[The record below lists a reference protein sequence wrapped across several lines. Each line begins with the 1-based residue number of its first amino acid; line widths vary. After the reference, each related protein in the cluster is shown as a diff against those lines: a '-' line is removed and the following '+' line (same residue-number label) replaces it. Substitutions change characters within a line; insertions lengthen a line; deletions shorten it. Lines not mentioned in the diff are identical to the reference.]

1 MESIKRVIEKR
12 KNNLNSL
19 NEEEISI
26 YRTYEML
33 LGYRKNNLKNYV
45 RLKTLIYYFPTI
57 AKIDNSTLEEV
68 LKHHQEYVYVMD
80 VSETDDIKYN
90 NFLDNFFR
98 EKYKK
103 EPNTD
108 DDYLSVEDFFNF
120 FKI

>member
-12 KNNLNSL
+12 KSNLNSL

-33 LGYRKNNLKNYV
+33 LGYRKNDLKNYV

-57 AKIDNSTLEEV
+57 AKIDNSILEKV
-68 LKHHQEYVYVMD
+68 LKHYQKYVLE
-80 VSETDDIKYN
+80 VSDETDDIKYN

-103 EPNTD
+103 EPNIGD
-108 DDYLSVEDFFNF
+108 EYLSVEDFFDF

>member
-12 KNNLNSL
+12 KSNLNSL

-26 YRTYEML
+26 YRTHEML
-33 LGYRKNNLKNYV
+33 LGYRKNDSKNYV
-45 RLKTLIYYFPTI
+45 RLKTLIYYFPTT
-57 AKIDNSTLEEV
+57 AKIDNSILEKV
-68 LKHHQEYVYVMD
+68 LKHYQEYVID

-90 NFLDNFFR
+90 NFLDNLFR

-103 EPNTD
+103 EPNID

>member
-12 KNNLNSL
+12 KSNPNSL

-33 LGYRKNNLKNYV
+33 LGYRKNDFKNYV

-57 AKIDNSTLEEV
+57 AKIDNSILEKV
-68 LKHHQEYVYVMD
+68 LKHYQKYVFEVD
-80 VSETDDIKYN
+80 ETDDIKYN

-103 EPNTD
+103 EPNID
-108 DDYLSVEDFFNF
+108 DEYLSIEDFFNF

>member
-12 KNNLNSL
+12 RSNLNSL
-19 NEEEISI
+19 NEDEISI

-33 LGYRKNNLKNYV
+33 LEYRKNDSKNYV
-45 RLKTLIYYFPTI
+45 RLKTLIYYFPTT
-57 AKIDNSTLEEV
+57 AKIDNSILEKV
-68 LKHHQEYVYVMD
+68 LKHYQEYVID

-90 NFLDNFFR
+90 NFLDNFYR

-103 EPNTD
+103 EPNID

>member
-12 KNNLNSL
+12 KSNLNSL
-19 NEEEISI
+19 NEDEISI

-33 LGYRKNNLKNYV
+33 LEYRKNDSKNYV
-45 RLKTLIYYFPTI
+45 RLKTLIYYFPSI
-57 AKIDNSTLEEV
+57 AIEDNSNLEEV
-68 LKHHQEYVYVMD
+68 LKHSQNYVLYVSGTD
-80 VSETDDIKYN
+80 DDIKYN

-103 EPNTD
+103 EPNID